1 MSIDPGEKHMSL
13 LIASFVFFAIFI
25 IIPTKDYYKLT
36 TVLKEEKAQGH
47 IYKVFSDAKLM
58 LMIQA
63 VMLIFSISIG
73 IIYGPDQSQG
83 QYTWYAIAIAMSG
96 SALGSMV
103 GALLNRRLFYNDK
116 GFLLK
121 THFVAYKSIKHF
133 TRRKSILGVTEV
145 ETLKGEQMTLTNK
158 CAAFLQELAK
168 KK

>member
-1 MSIDPGEKHMSL
+1 MTI
-13 LIASFVFFAIFI
+13 LIASLVFFAVFIFV
-25 IIPTKDYYKLT
+25 PTRDYFKLT
-36 TVLKEEKAQGH
+36 KVLKEEKAQGH

-58 LMIQA
+58 LIIQGA
-63 VMLIFSISIG
+63 MFVFSIFIG

-83 QYTWYAIAIAMSG
+83 QYTWYGIAIAMSG
-96 SALGSMV
+96 SAIGSMI
-103 GALLNRRLFYNDK
+103 GAVLNRRLMYTDK

-145 ETLKGEQMTLTNK
+145 ETFKGEQLTLTNK